1 MAGAGPACCM
11 LGRMREISNIH
22 AFEDERFLRACLH
35 GSAVVLAACAAAG
48 AALFFVLPAGGCAPW
63 GLEMGGELLRLMGEG
78 GCSVPVWI
86 LGLVLLCLA
95 VFALHEGVHGALF
108 KLLAPAG
115 AQVSFGVEPEHA
127 MLYACAEGI
136 VYPTGRYIAILLGP
150 TVVLTALLACIGVAG
165 GYPLACFVA
174 GALHLSG
181 CVGDWFYVREILS
194 DRRIVACEDTSWGVR
209 FLGEGEDDG
218 EAAEAA
224 EPSAEALGE
233 ESRFGKSP
241 SKRASASGIGAR
253 HDEALF
259 NETPRASVP
268 SEQVSAT
275 AVDAVPGEGS
285 AAR

>member
-22 AFEDERFLRACLH
+22 AFEDERFLRACLR
-35 GSAVVLAACAAAG
+35 GSAAVLTACAVVG
-48 AALFFVLPAGGCAPW
+48 VVLFFVLPACGRGPW

-95 VFALHEGVHGALF
+95 VFALHEGVHGVLF

-115 AQVSFGVEPEHA
+115 ARVSFGVELEHA

-136 VYPTGRYIAILLGP
+136 VYPAGRYIAILLGP
-150 TVVLTALLACIGVAG
+150 TVVLTVLLACIGVAG

-174 GALHLSG
+174 AALHLSG
-181 CVGDWFYVREILS
+181 CVGDWFYVREIVS

-209 FLGEGEDDG
+209 FLGESEDVAP
-218 EAAEAA
+218 AADAV
-224 EPSAEALGE
+224 EPSVKALDE
-233 ESRFGKSP
+233 EGRFGKSS
-241 SKRASASGIGAR
+241 SKRAPAGGIGAR
-253 HDEALF
+253 HDETLSD
-259 NETPRASVP
+259 ETPCASARRGR
-268 SEQVSAT
+268 VSA
-275 AVDAVPGEGS
+275 AAADAVPGEGS